1 VLWEERDG
9 PAVFERRVCHG
20 KSSEILRVFIGV
32 VKSKNGGGLF
42 CGADRMTL
50 AYTDARAQNRP
61 KTEILRISGGIPDI
75 CEFRPIAFQDENASE
90 KTPPRERRARQTP
103 QSRTLQNFG
112 QDFTTEP
119 L

>member
-1 VLWEERDG
+1 LRSAWREVSIEGQG
-9 PAVFERRVCHG
+9 PRKNGVVN
-20 KSSEILRVFIGV
+20 GV

-50 AYTDARAQNRP
+50 AYTIARTQDRP
-61 KTEILRISGGIPDI
+61 KTEILRISVGIPDF
-75 CEFRPIAFQDENASE
+75 CEFRPIAFEGEYASG
-90 KTPPRERRARQTP
+90 KRPPRERRARQTP

>member
-1 VLWEERDG
+1 
-9 PAVFERRVCHG
+9 
-20 KSSEILRVFIGV
+20 
-32 VKSKNGGGLF
+32 
-42 CGADRMTL
+42 MTL
-50 AYTDARAQNRP
+50 AYTEARTQNRP